1 MAYLSDSDFKTVLKS
16 TPLVSIDLCLE
27 RKGLFLLG
35 WRKNRPAAQHW
46 FVPGGRIQK
55 NETIADAFAR
65 ITEAELGQVFEHSD
79 ARLLG
84 GYDHIYDD
92 TVFGDTDYG
101 THYVVFGHYL
111 KLPDDFEPKLDSQ
124 HERWQWWSKEA
135 ILADDSVHENT
146 KAYFR
151 SGL

>member
-1 MAYLSDSDFKTVLKS
+1 MAYLSDPVFKTVLKS

-27 RKGLFLLG
+27 RKGLYLLG
-35 WRKNRPAAQHW
+35 WRNNRPAARHW

-55 NETIADAFAR
+55 NETIAAAFR
-65 ITEAELGQVFEHSD
+65 RLTHTELGQAFELSD

-92 TVFGDTDYG
+92 TVFGETSYG
-101 THYVVFGHYL
+101 THYVVLGHHL
-111 KLPDDFEPKLDSQ
+111 KLPDDFQPQLDAQ
-124 HERWQWWSKEA
+124 HERWKWWNPED
-135 ILADDSVHENT
+135 ILADETVHENT

-151 SGL
+151 